1 MAASQSTTIPR
12 ARGMR
17 VHPPATPPRAS
28 LVDHAPQLSPQP
40 HTQTL
45 GEIIDAIG
53 FIETACAALEHND
66 KTAFVTPFL
75 QHGISILRR
84 AHDFLERADEMAPL
98 RSVRMRTRARR
109 DRRNAP

>member
-17 VHPPATPPRAS
+17 AHPPAAPRRTS
-28 LVDHAPQLSPQP
+28 LADHAWRPSAQP

-66 KTAFVTPFL
+66 KTAFVMPCL
-75 QHGISILRR
+75 QHGISMLRR
-84 AHDFLERADEMAPL
+84 AHDVLERADAAAPP
-98 RSVRMRTRARR
+98 RSIRTRTRVRR
-109 DRRNAP
+109 HRRRAP